1 MLSAISF
8 FTILFAVMSVGH
20 AQVRI
25 PDDPPRPME
34 PLSKIPV
41 PGPSEEHLAKF
52 IRSKKAVIQLGKA
65 LYWDTKVGSDNKI
78 ACASCHFHAGADSRS
93 KNQIN
98 PGIDN
103 KFQFGK
109 PNHRLFSSDFPIP
122 FKRNKKVDDIV
133 SSQGIFKSIF
143 VSASA
148 NNEECSDE
156 DDEIFHGLSS
166 NGSKL
171 NTRRVEPRN
180 TPTTINA
187 VFNFR
192 NFWDGRANN
201 VFNGIDPFGLRNKDA
216 FVWKVEDGKLKK
228 ESISLRYSS
237 LASQASGPPLSGL
250 EMSCKQR
257 QFMDIAKKL
266 LNQPILSNQKIS
278 PTDSVLG
285 SISSN
290 KPHYARLIK
299 SAFKPEWWNTN
310 MKVKFTTE
318 DAARIGSMDLF
329 DAPIFSKRIVNEEI
343 SLMESNF
350 SLFFGLAVQMYVS
363 TLVADDTPLDRYLA
377 GDLKALTKR
386 QIRGK
391 KIFETKG
398 KCINCHSGAELTN
411 ASVSNVPSQRLE
423 QMVMGDGFTA
433 TYDNGFYN
441 IAVTPTKEDLGVGGK
456 DPFGNPLSETRMVQ
470 LGLGHLLGSDF
481 DTTNVPEIRR
491 IAVDGAFK
499 TPGLRNVALTGPYF
513 HNGGKST
520 LMQVVD
526 FYDRGG
532 DFRNQNH
539 DDMDPDIRRLHL
551 TDDEKEELVDFLL
564 ALTDER
570 VRLKR
575 APFDHPSICITNG
588 HSGTANRV
596 SRNGSSNR
604 AIDTVTCMQA
614 IGKSGVK
621 QKYALR
627 PFLNVDH
634 YRGDE
639 FKETEVATH

>member
-1 MLSAISF
+1 MIIASRFLLIMLTTVSLAQ
-8 FTILFAVMSVGH
+8 
-20 AQVRI
+20 AQVRE
-25 PDDPPRPME
+25 PEEPPRPME
-34 PLSKIPV
+34 PLGKVPV

-52 IRSKKAVIQLGKA
+52 IRNKKAVIQLGKA

-78 ACASCHFHAGADSRS
+78 ACASCHFHAGADART
-93 KNQIN
+93 KNQVN
-98 PGIDN
+98 PGQNN
-103 KFQFGK
+103 KFQFAA
-109 PNHRLFSSDFPIP
+109 PNHRLFAEDFPIP
-122 FKRNKKVDDIV
+122 FKRKKVIDDIV
-133 SSQGIFKSIF
+133 SSQGIFNSLF
-143 VSASA
+143 VSSSSDA
-148 NNEECSDE
+148 EECGDE
-156 DDEIFHGLSS
+156 DDAVFHGMSS
-166 NGSKL
+166 NNLKL

-201 VFNGIDPFGLRNKDA
+201 MFNGTDPFGLRNKDA
-216 FVWKVEDGKLKK
+216 FVWKSENGVLKK
-228 ESISLRYSS
+228 ESISLSHSS
-237 LASQASGPPLSGL
+237 LASQASGPPLSGF

-266 LNQPILSNQKIS
+266 LDRPILSTQVIS

-285 SISSN
+285 DVAKR
-290 KPHYARLIK
+290 KPYYSLLIK
-299 SAFKPEWWNTN
+299 KGFNPEWWDSTA
-310 MKVKFTTE
+310 KVRFTTR

-329 DAPIFSKRIVNEEI
+329 DAPDFGKRKVDEEI
-343 SLMESNF
+343 TLMQSNF

-377 GDLKALTKR
+377 GDLKALTER
-386 QIRGK
+386 QLRGK
-391 KIFETKG
+391 NVFETKAR
-398 KCINCHSGAELTN
+398 CINCHSGAELTN
-411 ASVSNVPSQRLE
+411 ASVSNVHSQRLE

-441 IAVTPTKEDLGVGGK
+441 IAVTPTKKDLGVGGT
-456 DPFGNPLSETRMVQ
+456 DPFGNPLSETRMAK
-470 LGLGHLLGSDF
+470 LGLGHLLGSNF
-481 DTTNVPEIRR
+481 PTSVPVINR

-532 DFRNQNH
+532 DFKNENH

-551 TDDEKEELVDFLL
+551 TDDEKEELVEFML
-564 ALTDER
+564 ALTDDR
-570 VRLKR
+570 VLLKR
-575 APFDHPSICITNG
+575 APFDHPSICMTNG
-588 HSGTANRV
+588 HKSIGRRI
-596 SRNGSSNR
+596 SRNGSTTKSM
-604 AIDTVTCMQA
+604 DTMECLPSV
-614 IGKSGVK
+614 GKNGVK
-621 QKYALR
+621 RQFALR

-634 YRGDE
+634 FLGDE
-639 FKETEVATH
+639 FKILQE